1 MPVWAGP
8 ELSVQS
14 EDKEHRLGAGVSL
27 GPVATAVN
35 KTDHA
40 CFLPLWK
47 ETDTDK
53 REPIRG
59 DEYKEV
65 QERDCRDGCVLVDI

>member
-14 EDKEHRLGAGVSL
+14 EDKEHRPGAGVFL

-53 REPIRG
+53 KGNPFGEMTTKKYRRETAGR
-59 DEYKEV
+59 V
-65 QERDCRDGCVLVDI
+65 VF